1 MSPSGKRPR
10 RRYGRGR
17 PRSAAQPHR
26 QALRATTDPAA
37 IQQAA
42 VTALGEAMGVD
53 RCYFARYDRARDRAT
68 VDADWHREDLSPLVG
83 TYRLSDFG
91 LDLDELYRPDGPLV
105 VEDVR
110 TAADRFSPASAAA
123 LEALGLRAAIGV
135 PLFER
140 GELVA
145 SLNVSAADRPRAW
158 TPGEVELVQAVAT
171 QIRTAAEAARAGER
185 ERNIAHH
192 LQDALRPALPGTIP
206 GLQPAAYYQPAL
218 DEAEIGGD
226 FYDVVS
232 LEKGCYALVVADLS
246 GKGLAAAAQIATV
259 RHMLRAYLYHQGMT
273 LAETVTLLN
282 GALAEHGLLTGFA
295 TLFVGAYD
303 ANRRTLT
310 YVNAGQEPGLLLRAE
325 SGEIDELRPT
335 GPVLGGFEGVSFDER
350 VVSLAPGDTLALFT
364 DGLTEAGPS
373 RRDLLELPGVEALL
387 RECASEPSLTA
398 DEVLD
403 RMTRGMV
410 SFATPEGIRDD
421 VCLIVARVEEP
432 R

>member
-1 MSPSGKRPR
+1 
-10 RRYGRGR
+10 
-17 PRSAAQPHR
+17 
-26 QALRATTDPAA
+26 
-37 IQQAA
+37 
-42 VTALGEAMGVD
+42 
-53 RCYFARYDRARDRAT
+53 

-373 RRDLLELPGVEALL
+373 RQDLLELPGVEALL